1 MIINIYNLIFDFLN
15 NNLGVIT
22 LLVGSIAIGLYIH
35 QKRDYKKGI
44 AKLILQEIRYAE
56 KQIKIARE
64 RSNIFLLSNAL
75 LPTNSWY
82 NNIHLFVYD
91 LEETDRDSI
100 SDFYAKVSFL
110 DRVIGNI
117 TQFKINQLTLKK
129 ETRSVL
135 QPRLIQQDEPGT
147 FSGAPAGNVQ
157 EIPITEFQLSA
168 EIILKE
174 VADQIAFL
182 YNTPAAAK
190 LREISRRKWYQKI

>member
-1 MIINIYNLIFDFLN
+1 MIVAIYNLTLDFLN
-15 NNLGVIT
+15 NNLGIIT
-22 LLVGSIAIGLYIH
+22 LLVGSIAIGLYVH

-64 RSNIFLLSNAL
+64 RNNIFLLSNTL

-82 NNIHLFVYD
+82 NNIHLFVND

-110 DRVIGNI
+110 DRVISNI
-117 TQFKINQLTLKK
+117 TQFKISQFIPKK
-129 ETRSVL
+129 EVKSII
-135 QPRLIQQDEPGT
+135 QPKIIQQNESIT
-147 FSGAPAGNVQ
+147 FQGVPMGGVQ
-157 EIPITEFQLSA
+157 EISVPEFQLSA

-174 VADQIAFL
+174 VADQIEFL
-182 YNTPAAAK
+182 YNTPAASK
-190 LREISRRKWYQKI
+190 LWGISRKKWYQKI